1 VPEPRDD
8 SPISAPDR
16 RVLYLRWRPTT
27 FASVVGQEHAVRTLK
42 NAVAGGRL
50 AHAYLFS
57 GPRGT
62 GKTSIARILFKA
74 ANCSNAVDG
83 EPCDQCDVCVAANEG
98 RSLDLIE
105 MDAASNR
112 GIDDIRDLRDRVHFA
127 PVHGRYRVYIVDE
140 AHELTRDAWDAFL
153 KTLEEPPPHVIF
165 VLATT
170 EAHRVPPTIASRCQ
184 RFDFRRLAVESVIN
198 RLQAIAES
206 ESLDVGDGVFE
217 ALARLAGGGMRDA
230 ISLLDQL
237 RAYCGTSIQE
247 EDARVVLG
255 LPPAGTARNLLA
267 SLSRGDL
274 AHALGLLDDSVA
286 LGVDMR
292 LLIEELLE
300 HARGLL
306 LAGFRAISVL
316 EHEMGVE
323 TVEWLQSESGSWR
336 RQHLLTLTRG
346 LAEALMQVRETHR
359 LRLEVELLFA
369 ELVAGGDDLESSS
382 KPADATARPAEIPR
396 EPDLRPAAK
405 VGAGVVRETSKPQTV
420 VKRPTEERTQPTVA
434 SSAAAAHSGEV
445 EQASSAAD
453 SDAADEAPEPVVA
466 EPLTLDRVRGT
477 WRAVVDAV
485 GSQNGPLGAVLD
497 AAQPMT
503 VEGVTITLGVPYAFH
518 VRLILEQAKRRTI
531 EDVWSRVVGCPVR
544 VECRP
549 AQEEQRPHPSA
560 VAIDDPVVRAALEI
574 FGGEASIVEEHE

>member
-1 VPEPRDD
+1 
-8 SPISAPDR
+8 
-16 RVLYLRWRPTT
+16 
-27 FASVVGQEHAVRTLK
+27 VVGQEHAVRTLK
-42 NAVAGGRL
+42 NAAASGRL

-74 ANCSNAVDG
+74 ANCQNAVDG
-83 EPCDQCDVCVAANEG
+83 EPCDRCGLCVAANEG

-112 GIDDIRDLRDRVHFA
+112 GIDDIRDLRDRVHFS
-127 PVHGRYRVYIVDE
+127 PVEGRYRVYIVDE

-153 KTLEEPPPHVIF
+153 KTLEEPPPHIIF

-170 EAHRVPPTIASRCQ
+170 ESHRVPATIASRCQ
-184 RFDFRRLAVESVIN
+184 RFDFRRLPLESVTG
-198 RLQAIAES
+198 RLRAIAES
-206 ESLDVGDGVFE
+206 ESLEVDDGVFE
-217 ALARLAGGGMRDA
+217 SLARLANGGMRDA

-237 RAYCGTSIQE
+237 RAYCGTSIHE
-247 EDARVVLG
+247 DDARAVLG
-255 LPPAGTARNLLA
+255 LPPAGTARDLLS
-267 SLSRGDL
+267 SLGRGDL
-274 AHALGLLDDSVA
+274 GRALDLLDESVS

-300 HARGLL
+300 HSRGLL
-306 LAGFRAISVL
+306 IAGFRATGVL
-316 EHEMGVE
+316 EHDLGTE
-323 TVEWLQSESGSWR
+323 TVNWLQDEIKSWR
-336 RQHLLTLTRG
+336 RQQLLTLTRG
-346 LAEALMQVRETHR
+346 LAEALMRVRETHR

-369 ELVAGGDDLESSS
+369 ELVSSRDDAAEPPASPAPITPRAASDGTRRLRPKVAAPIESTPRAPTKVETATAASTGS
-382 KPADATARPAEIPR
+382 KTEPLVSAASISPKPADTPRPSHTRPR
-396 EPDLRPAAK
+396 PTPPAAYI
-405 VGAGVVRETSKPQTV
+405 AP
-420 VKRPTEERTQPTVA
+420 
-434 SSAAAAHSGEV
+434 
-445 EQASSAAD
+445 
-453 SDAADEAPEPVVA
+453 PEPASDSNEDMPPEPAVI
-466 EPLTLDRVRGT
+466 EPLTLDRVRGS

-503 VEGVTITLGVPYAFH
+503 VDGATITLGVPYAFH

-531 EDVWSRVVGCPVR
+531 EDVWSRVVGASVR
-544 VECRP
+544 IECRP

-574 FGGEASIVEEHE
+574 FGGEALIIDEQE